1 MKPIYLDYNATT
13 PVDQEVAEAMHPFIT
28 EFFGNPSSA
37 HSYGIK
43 TKTAIE
49 NARRQVAGMLNCEP
63 SEIVF
68 TSGGTESN
76 NYAIKGIAYRYRK
89 KGNHII
95 TSTVEHPAVFEV
107 CRYLERSGFEVTYLP
122 VDEYGQVNI
131 ESIKSAITDS
141 TILITIM
148 HANNEVGTIQ
158 PIADISK
165 IAKEKNILLHT
176 DAAQSAGKIETRVD
190 QLGVDLLSIAG
201 HKLYAPKGVGALY
214 IRNGVS
220 LEKLMHGADHEQNM
234 RAGTENVMEIVGLG
248 RACELAMNNLNEYM
262 AHYKK
267 TKDYLYSLLKKS
279 IPDLRLNGHPEKC
292 LPNTLSISFPG
303 IEANTLIFRL
313 ENVAVSAGAACH
325 AESIDVSEVLKAM
338 KVPVEYAM
346 GTIRLSTGRETTMD
360 EIKEA
365 SDDIINTVISLMPEK
380 EKYSRNTTKN
390 IEKIKLTHFTHG
402 LGCACKIQPQNLEKI
417 LGSISVF
424 TDPMVL
430 VGTETGDDACVYSIN
445 KEQAIVQTLDFFTP
459 VVDDPY
465 SFGAIAA
472 ANALSDIY
480 AMGAEPLFGLNIVGF
495 PENTLP
501 LDILEKILNG
511 AREKASEAGIGI
523 LGGHTIEDPEPK
535 YGLVV
540 TGIVHPDRIIRN
552 KGAEPGDS
560 LILTKPVGTGILST
574 ALKRGLITTEQ
585 EENLIRIMSDL
596 NKIPADLMKKYDV
609 HACTDVTGFGLAGH
623 LKEMSVASGCNVT
636 IYPGKIPFISEAHN
650 MAAAGIIPGGTY
662 NNHRYVK
669 KDIDFGSY
677 NRTMQLLLCDA
688 QTSGGLLIAMNSD
701 DSKTYLSDL
710 NNSGITDAAIIGEFT
725 AKGEGKISV
734 L

>member
-13 PVDQEVAEAMHPFIT
+13 PVAKEVAEAMHPFIT
-28 EFFGNPSSA
+28 EFFGNPSSV

-76 NYAIKGIAYRYRK
+76 NYAIKGIAYRHRK

-122 VDEYGQVNI
+122 VDEYGQVNV

-176 DAAQSAGKIETRVD
+176 DAAQSAGKIETRID

-214 IRNGVS
+214 IRNGVL
-220 LEKLMHGADHEQNM
+220 LEKLIHGADHEQNL

-267 TKDYLYSLLKKS
+267 TKDNLYSLLKKS
-279 IPDLRLNGHPEKC
+279 IPDLRLNGHPEKS

-303 IEANTLIFRL
+303 IEANTLISRL
-313 ENVAVSAGAACH
+313 ENVAASAGAACH

-360 EIKEA
+360 ETKEA

-380 EKYSRNTTKN
+380 EKYSVNTSKN
-390 IEKIKLTHFTHG
+390 VEKIKLTHFTHG

-424 TDPMVL
+424 TDPRVL
-430 VGTETGDDACVYSIN
+430 VGTETSDDACVYSIN

-495 PENTLP
+495 PEDTLP

-511 AREKASEAGIGI
+511 AREKAREAGIGI

-552 KGAEPGDS
+552 NGAEPGDT

-662 NNHRYVK
+662 NNHRFVR
-669 KDIDFGSY
+669 KDVEFGSY

-688 QTSGGLLIAMNSD
+688 QTSGGLLIAMNSN
-701 DSKTYLSDL
+701 DSKSYLSDL
-710 NNSGITDAAIIGEFT
+710 NNAGITGAAIIGEFT
-725 AKGEGKISV
+725 TKGEGKISV

>member
-380 EKYSRNTTKN
+380 EKYSRNTAKK